1 MAFSPTERHTKDL
14 FIRYLTKNNI
24 DMTYIVGAN
33 CTDGIVLV
41 GDKKITIG
49 QGTQHNYAKKIF
61 SPLASIVIGSSG
73 ASGMYRTFQSR
84 LVIGVQDIA
93 REKEGQ
99 QITWDEEII
108 LLAERVIHDIAS
120 TYGAEVTASNLDALL
135 VLRGTI
141 EPQLIHLTGFGLP
154 EQVTEYVAIGHGEPY
169 GSVLLKTIWN
179 KNKPM
184 TMRTFAKLGCMIVK
198 FIENMNLDNSVG
210 TNEGKELPQVWYIP
224 RLTASHFPPT
234 PTAEQIVQVWNR
246 HPIHELSDS
255 EVRELMKDSDAMI
268 NHIKTV
274 IEGFK
279 L

>member
-1 MAFSPTERHTKDL
+1 
-14 FIRYLTKNNI
+14 
-24 DMTYIVGAN
+24 MTYIVGAN
-33 CTDGIVLV
+33 CSDGIVLV

-61 SPLASIVIGSSG
+61 SPLNSIVIGSSG

-84 LVIGVQDIA
+84 LILGVNDIA

-99 QITWDEEII
+99 QVNWDEEII
-108 LLAERVIHDIAS
+108 LLAERVIHDLAN
-120 TYGAEVTASNLDALL
+120 TYGQEVTASNLDALL

-154 EQVTEYVAIGHGEPY
+154 EQVTEYVSIGHGEPY
-169 GSVLLKTIWN
+169 GSVLLKTLWN

-184 TMRTFAKLGCMIVK
+184 TMRTLAKLGCLVIK
-198 FIENMNLDNSVG
+198 YIENMQLDNSVG

-224 RLTASHFPPT
+224 RLTASHFGQNPT
-234 PTAEQIVQVWNR
+234 PERIVQVWNL
-246 HPIHELSDS
+246 HPIHELADY
-255 EVRELMKDSDAMI
+255 EVRELMKDSDSMI
-268 NHIKTV
+268 NHVKTV